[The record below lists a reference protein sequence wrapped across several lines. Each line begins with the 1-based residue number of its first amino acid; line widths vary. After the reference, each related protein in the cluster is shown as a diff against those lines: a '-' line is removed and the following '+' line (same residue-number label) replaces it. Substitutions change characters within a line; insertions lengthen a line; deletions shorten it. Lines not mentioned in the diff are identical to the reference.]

1 MENQTEKSKLKEQ
14 LKEEITKWQT
24 KMDEAKL
31 QLHLGAKEAQDKID
45 PIVREL
51 ELKYQQALKK
61 WEEIDDASEDAWDD
75 IKEGLQSSFK
85 SMSEA
90 FNKAK
95 KHFKEDKE

>member
-1 MENQTEKSKLKEQ
+1 MHHQF
-14 LKEEITKWQT
+14 
-24 KMDEAKL
+24 
-31 QLHLGAKEAQDKID
+31 
-45 PIVREL
+45 
-51 ELKYQQALKK
+51 QARKK

-90 FNKAK
+90 FAKAK